1 MFSCN
6 ISCNG
11 LYADVQHQNRE
22 AKNDEMFNT
31 IQKSYKSYKNSF
43 AQNIEF
49 YQDSNTEIDFST
61 FDHYIYDNG
70 FVKEFPDLI
79 FVDIFFDTAT
89 YDKIKR
95 DVKVKDAWLL
105 KFWWISRKS
114 PIKKSLPMF
123 AIIKVNFGKKIVD
136 KFAT

>member
-22 AKNDEMFNT
+22 SKNDEMFNT
-31 IQKSYKSYKNSF
+31 IQKSYKRYKNSF

-49 YQDSNTEIDFST
+49 YQDSIRDVELST
-61 FDHYIYDNG
+61 LDHFIYDNAY
-70 FVKEFPDLI
+70 VKDYPDLI

-89 YDKIKR
+89 YDEIKR
-95 DVKVKDAWLL
+95 DVKV
-105 KFWWISRKS
+105 R
-114 PIKKSLPMF
+114 
-123 AIIKVNFGKKIVD
+123 N
-136 KFAT
+136 